1 MGGLGRR
8 RPQKITSGKTT
19 KIMQKV
25 GNYFISIQ
33 KRAKH
38 TLPDLPFEYHEL
50 EPVVSAEIMK
60 LHHQK
65 HHQAYVNNL
74 NVAEEKLHEAQLKSD
89 ISAEIAL
96 QSALKFNGGG
106 IRFLVFFL

>member
-65 HHQAYVNNL
+65 HHQKHPEPEPNRS
-74 NVAEEKLHEAQLKSD
+74 K
-89 ISAEIAL
+89 IFAL
-96 QSALKFNGGG
+96 FAPAS
-106 IRFLVFFL
+106 V